1 MADDVMGKA
10 ATDTKPVSA
19 NGAGSTVSQRAE
31 SRGERSRRLA
41 YRNRFGLFYVVL
53 AIVAGAGVG
62 ALLVLVG
69 RGSPAPAPAWS
80 AWEPTG
86 SGPTRAA
93 QIADHISEPY
103 RLPSGHALVGV
114 KVGLPTVTL
123 GDGTTFPIVAFAVTP
138 DTASGKADPSDIDTI
153 NANSTV
159 MYTLYGLG
167 PNGSIPEGKPSNA
180 RGQLLRREALELA
193 LYTFRYVDGANS
205 VLVLMPPRAPKKTAT
220 AVFLAKGDVGAELSR
235 PLEDTLTAPQTP
247 GVGEIALDEQRSIDR
262 LTQRR
267 LYAYQYLRAQ
277 DGGFVMVL
285 TPDLGG

>member
-1 MADDVMGKA
+1 VADDVMEKA
-10 ATDTKPVSA
+10 AADTKSVSA
-19 NGAGSTVSQRAE
+19 NGVGKTGVKREE
-31 SRGERSRRLA
+31 SRSERARRLG
-41 YRNRFGLFYVVL
+41 YQNRFAVFYVAL
-53 AIVAGAGVG
+53 AVVAGAGVG
-62 ALLVLVG
+62 ALLVLVN

-86 SGPTRAA
+86 SGPSRAA
-93 QIADHISEPY
+93 QIADHIGEPY

-123 GDGTTFPIVAFAVTP
+123 DDGTTFPIVALAVTP
-138 DTASGKADPSDIDTI
+138 NTTGGKADESDIDTI

-167 PNGSIPEGKPSNA
+167 RNGSIPEGKPSNA

-193 LYTFRYVDGANS
+193 LYTFKYVNGANS
-205 VLVLMPPRAPKKTAT
+205 ALVLMPPRAPNKTAT
-220 AVFLAKGDVGAELSR
+220 AVFLPKGDVGAELSR
-235 PLEDTLTAPQTP
+235 PLEETLTAPQTP
-247 GVGEIALDEQRSIDR
+247 GVGEIAVDEQRSIDR